1 MKEQGRKKQRR
12 YKSWMK
18 GMFSASLVCS
28 FLTILTG
35 CGFAK
40 TGTPTAG
47 TESVIQ
53 ETVDAEESDGATEQ
67 VSELA
72 VYVCGAVQAPGV
84 YHLEQGSRI
93 VDAITVAGGFDEEA
107 DTTSLNQAERLEDG
121 QKLYV
126 PTLEE
131 VQKSNSGPQE
141 VTEDKIDINH
151 ATKEQLMTLAGI
163 GPSKA
168 EEILA
173 YREEHGG
180 FQSIEELKQIN
191 GIKDGVFEKIK
202 DSITVG

>member
-1 MKEQGRKKQRR
+1 M
-12 YKSWMK
+12 
-18 GMFSASLVCS
+18 
-28 FLTILTG
+28 
-35 CGFAK
+35 
-40 TGTPTAG
+40 
-47 TESVIQ
+47 
-53 ETVDAEESDGATEQ
+53 
-67 VSELA
+67 
-72 VYVCGAVQAPGV
+72 
-84 YHLEQGSRI
+84 EQGSRI

>member
-12 YKSWMK
+12 YKSRLK
-18 GMFSASLVCS
+18 GMVASALVCS
-28 FLTILTG
+28 FLAILTG
-35 CGFAK
+35 CGFAE
-40 TGTPTAG
+40 TGMPTAG
-47 TESVIQ
+47 TESMKQ
-53 ETVDAEESDGATEQ
+53 EAVDAEGSGGTTEQ
-67 VSELA
+67 VGDLA
-72 VYVCGAVQAPGV
+72 VYVCGAVQVPGV

-131 VQKSNSGPQE
+131 MQKGNSVPQK

-168 EEILA
+168 EDILA

-191 GIKDGVFEKIK
+191 GIKDGIFDKIK